1 MWFIYLFEEIF
12 GKIVFSIGG
21 YKFAGIRPI
30 RYMELP
36 WKNRKEMKKYMKE
49 LELENTPYS
58 YKKFIRWE
66 EEMQF
71 QKIHINFSRSLLYL
85 IAAIILMTSSGLLI
99 LVENE
104 PLSIIILVGSIIMF
118 LLSLIF
124 KLRVKKIY
132 QSIGLSRIIYDQFET
147 WPE

>member
-12 GKIVFSIGG
+12 GKIVFSIGE
-21 YKFAGIRPI
+21 YEFAGIRPV
-30 RYMELP
+30 RYVELP

-71 QKIHINFSRSLLYL
+71 QKIHINFSRSLLCL
-85 IAAIILMTSSGLLI
+85 VTSSILLLLSGLLLLKENVTISIFI
-99 LVENE
+99 LTI
-104 PLSIIILVGSIIMF
+104 SILMF
-118 LLSLIF
+118 IYSLIL
-124 KLRVKKIY
+124 KLRARKIY
-132 QSIGLSRIIYDQFET
+132 KSIGLGRIIYDQFET

>member
-12 GKIVFSIGG
+12 GKIVFSIGE
-21 YKFAGIRPI
+21 YEFAGIRPV

-36 WKNRKEMKKYMKE
+36 WKNSKEMKKYMEE
-49 LELENTPYS
+49 LELENTTYS

-66 EEMQF
+66 EEIQF
-71 QKIHINFSRSLLYL
+71 QNIHINFSRSLLCL
-85 IAAIILMTSSGLLI
+85 IAAIILLTASGLLI
-99 LVENE
+99 LVENK
-104 PLSIIILVGSIIMF
+104 PLSIIILIGSIIMF
-118 LLSLIF
+118 ILSLIF

-132 QSIGLSRIIYDQFET
+132 QSIALSRIIYDQFQT